1 MFTLNFLEAKHLIP
15 PFVVETKSLQL
26 LAALTETLGM
36 QANGYILQVAV
47 ILAVSCLG
55 EHSEGLLYLSFTFDH
70 FRLCASTIVL
80 ISRTSDNLI
89 VS

>member
-1 MFTLNFLEAKHLIP
+1 MKQGTTSFRHLWSKQNRYTCLIA
-15 PFVVETKSLQL
+15 LY

-36 QANGYILQVAV
+36 QASCYIMRVVV

-55 EHSEGLLYLSFTFDH
+55 EDSEGLRYFPFTFDH
-70 FRLCASTIVL
+70 FRL
-80 ISRTSDNLI
+80 RF